1 MFARRRGDDGYA
13 WPGGTGAASYAGR
26 LDLLALSFLLD
37 GGGVVNV
44 SFELAILDA
53 TASSSS
59 VSELSSLGCEK
70 RLAGGTMTDD
80 SPVVVDV
87 TGTRTGLELRESRP
101 EDELAS
107 GTGTPYG
114 ARGSVCADILGLMTA
129 PLVGADG
136 VV

>member
-1 MFARRRGDDGYA
+1 VFARRRGDDGYT
-13 WPGGTGAASYAGR
+13 WPDGTGAASYAGR

-37 GGGVVNV
+37 RGGVVNV
-44 SFELAILDA
+44 ALELAILDA

-59 VSELSSLGCEK
+59 VSELSSFGCEK
-70 RLAGGTMTDD
+70 MLAGGTMTDD

-87 TGTRTGLELRESRP
+87 TGTRTELRESRP

-107 GTGTPYG
+107 GKGTPYG
-114 ARGSVCADILGLMTA
+114 ARGSVCANILGLMTA
-129 PLVGADG
+129 PLVGADC